1 MRSVLMGVAVGGL
14 VCVSGMGC
22 SGTWGQRSDNNTGMQ
37 TTQPTTSGG
46 QSNRAGA
53 GSDTSFARDAAT
65 GGLAEVQMGQVG
77 VQQGSST
84 EVRQFAQRMVDDHT
98 QANND
103 LMRVAQQNGIDLPDR
118 PTPDQQQMLDQT
130 RRMTGTDF
138 DRSFMRHM
146 VDDHRKVVA
155 AFEQEAA
162 NGMNPDLKAFAQRT
176 LPTLREHLRMAQE
189 IAGRVGA

>member
-1 MRSVLMGVAVGGL
+1 MRTVLMGVAVGGL
-14 VCVSGMGC
+14 MCVGGMGC

-37 TTQPTTSGG
+37 TAPPTTAA
-46 QSNRAGA
+46 QNTRAGA
-53 GSDTSFARDAAT
+53 GSDTPFARDAAT

-77 VQQGSST
+77 VQQASNT

-130 RRMTGTDF
+130 RRMSGTDF

-146 VDDHRKVVA
+146 VDDHQKVVA

-162 NGMNPDLKAFAQRT
+162 NGTNPDLKAFAQRT
-176 LPTLREHLRMAQE
+176 LPTLREHLRMAKE